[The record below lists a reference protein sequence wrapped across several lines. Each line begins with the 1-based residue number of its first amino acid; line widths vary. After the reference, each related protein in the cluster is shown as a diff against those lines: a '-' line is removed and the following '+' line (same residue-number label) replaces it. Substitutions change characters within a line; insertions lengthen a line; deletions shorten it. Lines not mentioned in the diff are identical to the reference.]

1 MDDLEFRRRILSDP
15 KQKDEE
21 ILQALAASDATVSLL
36 MTFWISTRKLSRP

>member
-21 ILQALAASDATVSLL
+21 ILQVAESDTNSKFDDVWVSTL
-36 MTFWISTRKLSRP
+36 KLSKP

>member
-21 ILQALAASDATVSLL
+21 ILQA
-36 MTFWISTRKLSRP
+36 